1 MNDYSIKW
9 EGSEARFQY
18 EDADVTL
25 SVCRWQAAFLWV
37 SIIQTTEDLPN
48 TFFVELSDEAPT
60 VEEAKAKAE
69 ASVPRLIKAMKV
81 LLEATDVHSR

>member
-25 SVCRWQAAFLWV
+25 SVCIWQTAFLWV
-37 SIIQTTEDLPN
+37 SIIQNHEDDTY

-60 VEEAKAKAE
+60 VEAAKAKAE

-81 LLEATDVHSR
+81 LKEETK

>member
-18 EDADVTL
+18 EDAEVTL
-25 SVCRWQAAFLWV
+25 TVELWQVATWV
-37 SIIQTTEDLPN
+37 AIIQTAKDQAN
-48 TFFVELSDEAPT
+48 SFFVELSDEAPT
-60 VEEAKAKAE
+60 LEEAKAKAE

-81 LLEATDVHSR
+81 LLEETK

>member
-9 EGSEARFQY
+9 EGSEARFRY
-18 EDADVTL
+18 EDADVSLTVEL
-25 SVCRWQAAFLWV
+25 WQAATWV
-37 SIIQTTEDLPN
+37 ASIQTAEDLPN

-60 VEEAKAKAE
+60 LEAAKAKAE

-81 LLEATDVHSR
+81 LKEETDDPQV